1 MLKKLRVRLS
11 KVQWL
16 VSLRDFVYSLFYPF
30 FFHMNRMPHYQVYSI
45 VESSKKIANHEMS
58 LSRFGDGE
66 IRWLL
71 NVPVTHSFQKND
83 RLLSKRL
90 LEILTDKHKEGFDIS
105 LPALPTRK
113 SGYRLGEQIAWRAFW
128 VRYGNRLRP
137 LIDTD
142 KIYQNTFVTRPYLS
156 YKPKYRHR
164 SGDVFE
170 NLKKCWEKKVVL
182 VVEGKYTRFGIGDDL
197 LINAS
202 EIKRLI
208 CPATNAFES
217 YDQILRETLK
227 ISRNYS
233 QQELVILVALGP
245 TATVLCHDIS
255 EHGYQAIDI
264 GHTDIEYSW
273 YDAGARKKE
282 SVSGKY
288 VNEANRRLVGDLQPE
303 DREIYQ
309 RQIIKSI

>member
-156 YKPKYRHR
+156 
-164 SGDVFE
+164 
-170 NLKKCWEKKVVL
+170 
-182 VVEGKYTRFGIGDDL
+182 
-197 LINAS
+197 
-202 EIKRLI
+202 
-208 CPATNAFES
+208 
-217 YDQILRETLK
+217 
-227 ISRNYS
+227 
-233 QQELVILVALGP
+233 
-245 TATVLCHDIS
+245 
-255 EHGYQAIDI
+255 
-264 GHTDIEYSW
+264 
-273 YDAGARKKE
+273 
-282 SVSGKY
+282 
-288 VNEANRRLVGDLQPE
+288 
-303 DREIYQ
+303 
-309 RQIIKSI
+309 